1 MPFPG
6 PILYRKSFPTPLEFF
21 SDTYMNFTLPI
32 LYQKRLLLYYELF
45 PASSFL
51 PFTNTISCQKGLVT
65 PYEFLYASFVPF
77 IYPILYQKSFVT
89 P

>member
-1 MPFPG
+1 MSSFLILTWALLSPFS
-6 PILYRKSFPTPLEFF
+6 IK
-21 SDTYMNFTLPI
+21 
-32 LYQKRLLLYYELF
+32 KRLLLYYELF

-51 PFTNTISCQKGLVT
+51 PFTNPIPCQKGLVT
-65 PYEFLYASFVPF
+65 PHEFLYASYMPF